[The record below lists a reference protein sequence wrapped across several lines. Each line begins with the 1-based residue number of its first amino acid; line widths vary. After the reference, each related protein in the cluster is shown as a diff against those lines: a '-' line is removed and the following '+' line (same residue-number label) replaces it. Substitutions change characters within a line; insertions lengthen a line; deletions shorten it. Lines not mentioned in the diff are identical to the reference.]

1 MSWDNSGTFVEVRFG
16 PFRLHPI
23 EGLSRG
29 ARELH
34 VTPKS
39 LSVLHV
45 LASHPGHVVAKDD
58 LVRAVWR
65 DVAVSDSAL
74 TSCIKELRRALK
86 DDAKHP
92 RFIETLNRRGY
103 RFIAEIAPPAAL
115 TSEPAPRTER
125 RSGGSLIGRE
135 DVLAAL
141 SAALDRAAN
150 GERQIVFV
158 AGEPGIGKT
167 AVVDAFMREVEQ
179 AGRWRV
185 THGQCV
191 EHYGEAE
198 PYQPLLDALS
208 RLCRRTGAD
217 SFVAILRQDA
227 PSWLAQL
234 PALQTPSEFRLLTRR
249 ASGVTAERMQ
259 RELMDALERMAAD
272 TPIVL
277 WLEDVH
283 WSDLAT
289 LDWLAASAAR
299 TEGARL
305 LLIASYRTADV
316 RAGRHPLPAIVDDLR
331 VKARCEAIALAGLTQ
346 ADVCAYLAARFP
358 ADAGAL
364 DSIGV
369 RVHRHTEGNPLFVV
383 NVLRDL
389 VVRGVLK
396 EADGRWTADAVMDA
410 ASFGVP
416 EDVRRTITRQVERLT
431 PTERAMLETMSV
443 LGRTGASAAIAA
455 GADVA
460 TTEVE
465 ATLGE
470 LARERWFVRERPPTE
485 WPDGTISAS
494 FEFLHSLYG
503 EVLESRVHPAR
514 RVELHRRIGER
525 LESGYG
531 YRAGEIAAELAV
543 HFEQARDTSRAVTH
557 LQRAADTS
565 RRRNAYLIAEQQLR
579 RALALLA
586 ELPAS
591 DGRAARE
598 IELRMALG
606 SLLMAVR
613 GWGSDEVEIHYARA
627 LELCREL
634 SSPRLFPSLW
644 GLWLFRWGKGDAA
657 ATRDLAATLR
667 EHATQ
672 SRDPVH
678 VLQAHHASW
687 PTAFSFGQ
695 LDEALRHATAG
706 CALYSIEPHAALASA
721 YGNHDPG
728 ACAMNFRARA
738 LVLLGAADEAVRV
751 GEEAIALARELAHP
765 FSLAQTLFFVSTVHH
780 ARCDAEATRAGAA
793 TSVSMARE
801 HGFGLLLAWSS
812 ILEGWSLV
820 HVGRRDE
827 GLAVVRDAL
836 RTADAGSH
844 QFMTHFHG
852 VFAEACLFCGRH
864 EEGLHS
870 AEEGLRLAARYQ
882 ERFYESEL
890 YRLRGELRL
899 AAGGSRAARE
909 AEADFRRAIA
919 IAASQGAQLLGL
931 RAIAS
936 LGRLTAH

>member
-45 LASHPGHVVAKDD
+45 LASHPGHVIAKDD

-65 DVAVSDSAL
+65 DVAVTDSAL

-103 RFIAEIAPPAAL
+103 RFIAEIVPPAAS
-115 TSEPAPRTER
+115 TSERASRTER
-125 RSGGSLIGRE
+125 RSNGSLIGRE
-135 DVLAAL
+135 DVLAAM

-150 GERQIVFV
+150 GERQILFV

-179 AGRWRV
+179 AGRWRL

-191 EHYGEAE
+191 EHYGESE

-208 RLCRRTGAD
+208 RLCRQTAAD
-217 SFVAILRQDA
+217 SFVAILRQYA

-234 PALQTPSEFRLLTRR
+234 PALQTPSEVRLLTRR
-249 ASGVTAERMQ
+249 TSGVTSERMQ

-277 WLEDVH
+277 CLEDVH

-289 LDWLAASAAR
+289 LDWLAAFAAR
-299 TEGARL
+299 TDGARL
-305 LLIASYRTADV
+305 LLIATYRTADV

-358 ADAGAL
+358 AAGAL
-364 DSIGV
+364 DDLGV
-369 RVHRHTEGNPLFVV
+369 LVHRHTEGNPLFVV

-389 VVRGVLK
+389 VVRGVLR
-396 EADGRWTADAVMDA
+396 ETEGRWTADRVMDA

-416 EDVRRTITRQVERLT
+416 EDVRRTITRQVDRLT
-431 PTERAMLETMSV
+431 PTERAMLETMSL
-443 LGRTGASAAIAA
+443 LGRTAAAAAIAA
-455 GADVA
+455 GAGVA
-460 TTEVE
+460 ATDVE

-470 LARERWFVRERPPTE
+470 LARERWFVRERPPIE
-485 WPDGTISAS
+485 WPDGTLSAS

-514 RVELHRRIGER
+514 RIELHRRIGDR
-525 LESGYG
+525 LENGYG
-531 YRAGEIAAELAV
+531 GRAPEIAAELAV

-579 RALALLA
+579 RALALLT

-613 GWGSDEVEIHYARA
+613 GWGFAEVEIHYARA
-627 LELCREL
+627 LDLCREL
-634 SSPRLFPSLW
+634 NSPRLFPSLW
-644 GLWLFRWGKGDAA
+644 GLWLFRWGQGDAA
-657 ATRDLAATLR
+657 GTRDLAATLR
-667 EHATQ
+667 AHAAR
-672 SRDPVH
+672 SLDPVH

-687 PTAFSFGQ
+687 PTAFSLGH
-695 LDEALRHATAG
+695 LDDALRHATEG

-721 YGNHDPG
+721 YGNHDAG
-728 ACAMNFRARA
+728 VCAMNFRARA
-738 LVLLGAADEAVRV
+738 LVLLGAVDEAVRV
-751 GEEAIALARELAHP
+751 SEGAIALARELEP
-765 FSLAQTLFFVSTVHH
+765 FGLAMTLFFASTVHH
-780 ARCDAEATRAGAA
+780 ARCDPEATRAGAA
-793 TSVSMARE
+793 TAASMARE
-801 HGFGLLLAWSS
+801 HGFGLFLAWSS
-812 ILEGWSLV
+812 ILEGWALV
-820 HVGRRDE
+820 QIGRREE
-827 GLAVVRDAL
+827 GLALVRDAL

-870 AEEGLRLAARYQ
+870 AEEGLRLAARYE

-899 AAGGSRAARE
+899 AAGGTHAPGAA
-909 AEADFRRAIA
+909 ADFRRAIA
-919 IAASQGAQLLGL
+919 VAASQGAQLLGR

-936 LGRLTAH
+936 LDRLTDH